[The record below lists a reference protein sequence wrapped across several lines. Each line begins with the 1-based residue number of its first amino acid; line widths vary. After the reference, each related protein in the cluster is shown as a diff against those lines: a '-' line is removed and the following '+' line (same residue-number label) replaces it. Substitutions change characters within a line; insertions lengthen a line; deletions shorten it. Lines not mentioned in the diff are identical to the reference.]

1 MYDSRLTYAA
11 EDEVEC
17 CKKGTAKGFLSWG
30 DLCFLMYAMDF
41 FPYSIAL
48 LLYTFYFYSAV
59 CKWDEK
65 KVTVR

>member
-1 MYDSRLTYAA
+1 M
-11 EDEVEC
+11 EC